1 MFGGGQARGQAWKLG
16 AVLGG
21 PVQRRDGGG
30 AHVNGGKEMDSTHIQ
45 VADSEVLL
53 IERGG

>member
-1 MFGGGQARGQAWKLG
+1 MFGEGQARGQAWKLG

-45 VADSEVLL
+45 VADL
-53 IERGG
+53 RGLAD